1 MSRSRYP
8 NSNCP
13 TCRRPIGPD
22 DAVES
27 CARCESSWHAWCWRD
42 QGGCGTAG
50 CPNGSRSSAT
60 KPRPSREAA
69 AATSV
74 AVEAAGAGSHV
85 ESSPAGPL
93 PRAARRHKVS
103 ARPWYVAS
111 TVVLAGA
118 VLLTIVISTVA
129 TQRRQAKADLE
140 RLIEEARAAG
150 GPERVAATL
159 EDYLADPPRGR
170 VATIASAAL
179 AEAKR
184 EIDEAD
190 FRQLHEI
197 DTGPDT
203 DLARLEATLQ
213 GYLAKH
219 PGGTHRQEVEN
230 RLRAIPQD
238 RDDQA
243 YRRASEQTRVA
254 GDDISRQK
262 AAWEAYLRDYPNGRN
277 AAKARASIA
286 GLPEREDD
294 LRLARLKKEVDALVK
309 ADRLTEAL
317 LRVDRGLAELRT
329 SSRRQALAKIG
340 QQVEATLEHV
350 DAARC
355 LQPAGPS
362 PLDREQRLRECRL
375 YLLCYPAGDNREKV
389 SAQIGSILEAQRED
403 GVRQLR
409 RRLDALQENPDAALR
424 IIAESLRDGS
434 IPLSAVADEIIRL
447 HGARLQRSLDA
458 SLAGLKTILL
468 NDGTELVGTV
478 KSENS
483 TTVQLELRV
492 AAGSSIRKSRLLVR
506 NQIASISE
514 PPPKTEWERIRER
527 WPKANAQKLANSTFL
542 AGIRKLR
549 SIVTAD
555 DYRPEW
561 EACQIFLAALDPS
574 DQDARETA
582 ARLGLVETN
591 GALLPAVAPRLTASG
606 HDNRR
611 QMLERLAPSFRAK
624 ASTAAQSFLPRLPST
639 YEFTLYSTK
648 LDVPVEWN
656 LGGCSAELL
665 PADAGEAVGSIKF
678 RFPLTLSRDAS
689 LALPESVAER
699 VDREIQ
705 DVNRQI
711 EFEIEHEVQAIS
723 SRARG
728 IGVKLKNR
736 GDEVI
741 VGEVVPD
748 TPADGAGLLVGDR
761 LCRVGDEWVELGQ
774 QADAVAARFAVSAGS
789 ISLIVMRQ
797 DRRFLVDVE
806 LREFETT
813 SYQARDRLN
822 VRVDVLGK
830 RIAGRE
836 WSEWSTINGAP

>member
-8 NSNCP
+8 NANCP

-50 CPNGSRSSAT
+50 CPSGSRSWARE
-60 KPRPSREAA
+60 PRPNREAA

-74 AVEAAGAGSHV
+74 AGAAAGAGSHV

-93 PRAARRHKVS
+93 SHAARRHRLS
-103 ARPWYVAS
+103 ARPWYVAF
-111 TVVLAGA
+111 TVVLAAA
-118 VLLTIVISTVA
+118 VVLTIAISTVA
-129 TQRRQAKADLE
+129 TQRRQAKAELE

-190 FRQLHEI
+190 FRQLRDI

-203 DLARLEATLQ
+203 DLDRLEATLR

-219 PGGTHRQEVEN
+219 PEGAHRQEVEN
-230 RLRAIPQD
+230 RLSAIPQD

-243 YRRASEQTRVA
+243 YRRASEQSRVA
-254 GDDISRQK
+254 SDDISKQK
-262 AAWEAYLRDYPNGRN
+262 VAWEAYLRDYPNGRS
-277 AAKARASIA
+277 AARARASIA

-294 LRLARLKKEVDALVK
+294 VRLARLKKEVDALVK

-317 LRVDRGLAELRT
+317 LCVDRGLTELRT
-329 SSRRQALAKIG
+329 SSRRQALDKIG
-340 QQVEATLEHV
+340 QQVEARLEHV

-362 PLDREQRLRECRL
+362 PSDREQRLRECRL
-375 YLLCYPAGDNREKV
+375 YLLCYPVGDNREKV

-403 GVRQLR
+403 VFRQLR
-409 RRLDALQENPDAALR
+409 RRLDALQENPDEALR

-434 IPLSAVADEIIRL
+434 IPLSTVADEITRL
-447 HGARLQRSLDA
+447 HGRRLRRSLDA
-458 SLAGLKTILL
+458 SLAGLKTVLL

-483 TTVQLELRV
+483 TTIQLDLR
-492 AAGSSIRKSRLLVR
+492 AAEGSSARKSRLLVR
-506 NQIASISE
+506 AQIASISD
-514 PPPKTEWERIRER
+514 PPPMTEWQRIREH
-527 WPKANAQKLANSTFL
+527 WPDANAQKLTKPAFVS
-542 AGIRKLR
+542 GIRVLR
-549 SIVTAD
+549 NLVTAD
-555 DYRPEW
+555 QYRPEW
-561 EACQIFLAALDPS
+561 EACQVVLAALDPS

-582 ARLGLVETN
+582 TRLGFVETN
-591 GALLPAVAPRLTASG
+591 GALLPVVPPKLIGSG
-606 HDNRR
+606 HDDRR
-611 QMLERLAPSFRAK
+611 QVLERFAAVFRPN
-624 ASTAAQSFLPRLPST
+624 ASTAAQGFLSRLPST
-639 YEFTLYSTK
+639 YEFTLYSTS
-648 LDVPVEWN
+648 LDVPVRWSV
-656 LGGCSAELL
+656 GGCSTELQ
-665 PADAGEAVGSIKF
+665 PTDAGEALGALKF

-689 LALPESVAER
+689 LDLPETVAER

-705 DVNRQI
+705 NVNRQV
-711 EFEIEHEVQAIS
+711 EFEIEHEVRAIS
-723 SRARG
+723 SRSRG

-736 GDEVI
+736 GDDVI
-741 VGEVVPD
+741 VDHVVPD
-748 TPADGAGLLVGDR
+748 TPADRAGLLVGDR
-761 LCRVGDEWVELGQ
+761 LCRVGDEWIELGQ
-774 QADAVAARFAVSAGS
+774 QADAVAARFAVSASS

-797 DRRFLVDVE
+797 DRRFLVEVD

-830 RIAGRE
+830 RIAGRD
-836 WSEWSTINGAP
+836 WSEWTTINGAR